1 MEVGKATSMSIWA
14 GIRSLF
20 VLGKGVIGGLSEDE
34 AGGDPI
40 ALFIEWFAAAKRANI
55 YLPEAVSVATATEQ
69 GVPSARM
76 MLLKDVD
83 QRGFVFY
90 TNYGSR
96 KADELERNPQVALLF
111 HWGVLQRQVRI
122 EGTAERVSTEESAAY
137 FRTRPWRS
145 RIGAWAS
152 EQSAVLEDRAVLETR
167 FREYEAK
174 YKGGEV
180 PLPPFWGGYRVE
192 PLLIEFWQ
200 GRLNRLHDRLRYV
213 REGGV
218 WIRDR
223 LYP

>member
-1 MEVGKATSMSIWA
+1 M
-14 GIRSLF
+14 
-20 VLGKGVIGGLSEDE
+20 
-34 AGGDPI
+34 
-40 ALFIEWFAAAKRANI
+40 
-55 YLPEAVSVATATEQ
+55 
-69 GVPSARM
+69 
-76 MLLKDVD
+76 
-83 QRGFVFY
+83 
-90 TNYGSR
+90 
-96 KADELERNPQVALLF
+96 
-111 HWGVLQRQVRI
+111 LQRQVRI

-137 FRTRPWRS
+137 FPTRPWGS

-152 EQSAVLEDRAVLETR
+152 EQSAVLEDRAVLEAR

-213 REGGV
+213 KEGGV

>member
-1 MEVGKATSMSIWA
+1 M
-14 GIRSLF
+14 
-20 VLGKGVIGGLSEDE
+20 
-34 AGGDPI
+34 
-40 ALFIEWFAAAKRANI
+40 
-55 YLPEAVSVATATEQ
+55 
-69 GVPSARM
+69 
-76 MLLKDVD
+76 
-83 QRGFVFY
+83 FY

-96 KADELERNPQVALLF
+96 KADELERNPRVALLF

-122 EGTAERVSTEESAAY
+122 EGTAERVGTEESTAY
-137 FRTRPWRS
+137 FRTRPWNS

-174 YKGGEV
+174 YKGAQI

-218 WIRDR
+218 WVRDR